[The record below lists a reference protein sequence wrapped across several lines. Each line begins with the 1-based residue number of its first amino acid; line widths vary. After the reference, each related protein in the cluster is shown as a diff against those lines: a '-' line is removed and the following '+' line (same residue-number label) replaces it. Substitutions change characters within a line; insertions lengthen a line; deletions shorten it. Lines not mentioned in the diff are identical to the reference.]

1 MSIRLQ
7 AITSKPLIK
16 MQHQIVCELSQI
28 SPERL
33 ADSASTAGSSPS
45 PGVFP
50 GEHVAEAENLSV
62 FEVS

>member
-50 GEHVAEAENLSV
+50 GEN
-62 FEVS
+62 